1 MVILKKKW
9 LAAAL
14 AGILLAAAVL
24 SGCASTEKA
33 KRLRFGVA
41 GEGGIYR
48 EFGERFA
55 ALENE
60 TDNGQVELKLPPVP
74 QRTCV
79 CWPANTCSWPLHR
92 QTLCRMPMIRP
103 ASLPT
108 RRKAGALVPWRRCTP
123 RPVSGGAGGFRHP
136 VH

>member
-1 MVILKKKW
+1 MILKKKW

-60 TDNGQVELKLPPVP
+60 TDNGQG
-74 QRTCV
+74 
-79 CWPANTCSWPLHR
+79 LHR
-92 QTLCRMPMIRP
+92 NPQGRGAAPAEAVKRGMIVLLS
-103 ASLPT
+103 A
-108 RRKAGALVPWRRCTP
+108 
-123 RPVSGGAGGFRHP
+123 
-136 VH
+136 

>member
-1 MVILKKKW
+1 MKKKW

-60 TDNGQVELKLPPVP
+60 TDNGQVELKATAILIV
-74 QRTCV
+74 Q
-79 CWPANTCSWPLHR
+79 
-92 QTLCRMPMIRP
+92 
-103 ASLPT
+103 
-108 RRKAGALVPWRRCTP
+108 
-123 RPVSGGAGGFRHP
+123 
-136 VH
+136 VHHAHQFVIQAIGR

>member
-55 ALENE
+55 ALEMR
-60 TDNGQVELKLPPVP
+60 
-74 QRTCV
+74 RTTGR
-79 CWPANTCSWPLHR
+79 WS
-92 QTLCRMPMIRP
+92 
-103 ASLPT
+103 
-108 RRKAGALVPWRRCTP
+108 
-123 RPVSGGAGGFRHP
+123 
-136 VH
+136 